1 MPMNFNSGTYHLLRP
16 VIRPSV
22 IHMHF

>member
-1 MPMNFNSGTYHLLRP
+1 MPMNFNSGTYHLLHP